1 MMPVPLGPYLVIRTR
16 ALMAEEMFMFA
27 TTTGFMIGLGVLLF
41 IVTGRISPLEVIVS
55 YLQDKQIYYFLNE
68 RWMTQVFPYF
78 IKYVF

>member
-1 MMPVPLGPYLVIRTR
+1 
-16 ALMAEEMFMFA
+16 MAEQMFMFA
-27 TTTGFMIGLGVLLF
+27 TTTGFMISLGVLLF

-78 IKYVF
+78 IKYMF

>member
-1 MMPVPLGPYLVIRTR
+1 
-16 ALMAEEMFMFA
+16 MFMFA

-41 IVTGRISPLEVIVS
+41 IVTGRIPLKGERFSSPLEVIVS

-78 IKYVF
+78 IKYMF